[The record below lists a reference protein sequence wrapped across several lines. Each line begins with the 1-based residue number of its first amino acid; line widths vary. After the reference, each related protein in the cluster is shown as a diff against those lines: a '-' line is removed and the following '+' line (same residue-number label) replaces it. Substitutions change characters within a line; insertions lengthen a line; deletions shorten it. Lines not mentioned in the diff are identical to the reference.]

1 MNFTVQIDSRETQLE
16 VRQDGDNREF
26 RLGEGP
32 VRQAQLLEISS
43 GVFSVLLDGHSYEA
57 RVATGP
63 DGVFVTVGGR
73 RLHVQVD
80 DPRRGG
86 RKSAGRRTDGPLQV
100 SASMPG
106 KIVRLLVAPGDQVAA
121 GQGLIVVEAMKMQ
134 NEMKAARPGRVS
146 SIPVREGDTVTA
158 GAVLAVIE

>member
-1 MNFTVQIDSRETQLE
+1 MNLTLQIDGREMQFE

-26 RLGEGP
+26 RLGDGP
-32 VRQAQLLEISS
+32 VRQAQLLEIAP

-57 RVATGP
+57 RVGNGP
-63 DGVFVTVGGR
+63 DGIFVTVGGR
-73 RLHVQVD
+73 RLHVQID

-86 RKSAGRRTDGPLQV
+86 RRASGRRTDGPLQV

-106 KIVRLLVAPGDQVAA
+106 KIVRLLVALGDQVVA